1 VRKPDGTLKFEGT
14 LFEPVTQNGLVA
26 LTQGTGV
33 SGFEKQSQGSTLLV
47 ITDLSLSGTRY
58 TLMGSAVVKDTLS
71 RGGGKT
77 LQFNAGQLM
86 EMFINSA
93 AVYEKVP
100 DTTGQPVSR

>member
-1 VRKPDGTLKFEGT
+1 
-14 LFEPVTQNGLVA
+14 LFEPVTQSGQAA

-58 TLMGSAVVKDTLS
+58 TLTGYAVIKDTLS
-71 RGGGKT
+71 RGGGKA

-86 EMFINSA
+86 EMFIESA

-100 DTTGQPVSR
+100 GPTDQPVSR